1 MKLIRYITDVVY
13 GIIIGNWLMSVFNTL
28 TFKPDD
34 SSKRFVVIAL
44 VESYQI
50 KMLETNSRDAAT
62 YIESLIDETNTA
74 TGDVY
79 DTLLPD
85 DKEDLNIESQ
95 NIINFVPDDLEEYD
109 VLVGILRLA
118 SAQRN

>member
-34 SSKRFVVIAL
+34 SNKRFVVIAL
-44 VESYQI
+44 VENYQI

>member
-28 TFKPDD
+28 TFKPDA
-34 SSKRFVVIAL
+34 SNKRFVVIAL

-95 NIINFVPDDLEEYD
+95 NIITYVPDDLDEYD